1 MRTQQNSGQAWYH
14 RAGQDWT
21 VYLPDPRKPVALQI
35 GWYRGTSPYTDF
47 SLPEPPSY
55 NRAVLADRALDWP
68 SARASVH
75 YRDQVRLGWI
85 SLYVLTPGQ
94 EAEYDAW
101 LQGVAWRAHWV
112 YFAPAQARPRR
123 PRLLQTSSRLARNQ
137 EAQLYYNLYQQGY
150 FQKLLNKYQCD
161 DAAEFI
167 TSWLGNPEDYSDPEA
182 GSRDQTDPDTTDDF

>member
-101 LQGVAWRAHWV
+101 LQGVAWRGLRTMLW
-112 YFAPAQARPRR
+112 
-123 PRLLQTSSRLARNQ
+123 
-137 EAQLYYNLYQQGY
+137 
-150 FQKLLNKYQCD
+150 
-161 DAAEFI
+161 
-167 TSWLGNPEDYSDPEA
+167 
-182 GSRDQTDPDTTDDF
+182 